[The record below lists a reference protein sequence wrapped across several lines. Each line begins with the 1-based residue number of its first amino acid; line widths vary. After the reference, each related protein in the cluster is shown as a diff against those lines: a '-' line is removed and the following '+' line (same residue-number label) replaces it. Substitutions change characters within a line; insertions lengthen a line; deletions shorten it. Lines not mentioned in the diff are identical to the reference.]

1 MRSRRVVW
9 GLWLWLLLA
18 ISAGGV
24 SFSDARAEAAR
35 AKVCILP
42 IREDIDS
49 PLVYVIRR
57 GVKEAMQAKAD
68 VLVLDME
75 TNGGRVSSTE
85 EIIDILSQFKGRTVT
100 YVNKKAYSAGAFIA
114 VSTQRIFMAPE
125 SVIGAAAPI
134 MMSPGGMG
142 VEAMPDTVE
151 VKMTSALSAKMRAHA
166 QKNGHNPDVVEAMM
180 DKQKELE
187 IGGKTITKKGN
198 ILTLTNREAEEKL
211 DASGRPLL
219 SEGTVESLD
228 KLLELLGLTGAERMV
243 VHPTG
248 AEKLA
253 FWLTALNW
261 LWLILGVAGIYIEF
275 KTPGFGLPGIVG
287 ICGFTLYFLGGYV
300 AGLSGLEWP
309 LLFLVGLVL
318 VALELFVFPGTLAL
332 GLVGVCLML
341 VTLVMAMV
349 DFYPGM
355 PAVPSF
361 PQLQVPLRDMGIA
374 ALGSVIVLVVLS
386 RLLPK
391 TAMYGRLVTLTVGG
405 AQSERADEALRQ
417 SRLGME
423 GVCLSALRPGG
434 KAQFGEDIMDVLTQ
448 GEPLP
453 RGARVRITDFSGK
466 SAIVEPVTP
475 GPRPA

>member
-9 GLWLWLLLA
+9 GLWLLLA
-18 ISAGGV
+18 FLAAGAV
-24 SFSDARAEAAR
+24 LADARAEAAR

-57 GVKEAMQAKAD
+57 GVKEAMQSKAD
-68 VLVLDME
+68 LLLLDME
-75 TNGGRVSSTE
+75 TNGGKVSSTE
-85 EIIDILSQFKGRTVT
+85 EIIEILAQFKGRTVT
-100 YVNKKAYSAGAFIA
+100 YVNKNAYSAGAFIA

-142 VEAMPDTVE
+142 VESMPATVE
-151 VKMTSALSAKMRAHA
+151 VKMTSALSAKVRAYA
-166 QKNGHNPDVVEAMM
+166 QKNGHNPDVVEAMI

-187 IGGKTITKKGN
+187 IGGKTINKKGN

-211 DASGRPLL
+211 GDSGRPLL

-228 KLLELLGLTGAERMV
+228 KLLENLGFAGAERMV
-243 VHPTG
+243 VQPTG

-261 LWLILGVAGIYIEF
+261 LWLILGVAGVYIEF

-309 LLFLVGLVL
+309 LLFLLGLVL

-332 GLVGVCLML
+332 GLAGVCLML

-355 PAVPSF
+355 PRVPSF
-361 PQLQVPLRDMGIA
+361 PQIQVPLRDMGIA
-374 ALGSVIVLVVLS
+374 ALGSVVVLVVLS

-391 TAMYGRLVTLTVGG
+391 TTMYGRLVTLSVSGG
-405 AQSERADEALRQ
+405 ATAKADEAVRQ
-417 SRLGME
+417 SRIGLE
-423 GVCLSALRPGG
+423 GVCVSALRPGG
-434 KAQFGEDIMDVLTQ
+434 KAQFGEDILDVLTQ
-448 GEPLP
+448 GESMP
-453 RGARVRITDFSGK
+453 RGARVRITEFSGK
-466 SAIVEPVTP
+466 SAVVEAVNPVSRP
-475 GPRPA
+475 G